1 MAPLTKQ
8 SVNWSIADLDVER
21 LSWVS
26 RCKVRIRSIESSLA
40 MLASSM
46 PISSALGSLAFC
58 KADILALAIRNINSE
73 TDGDGGLTYSDPV
86 Q

>member
-8 SVNWSIADLDVER
+8 SVNWSIADLDFER

-46 PISSALGSLAFC
+46 AISLALGSLAFS
-58 KADILALAIRNINSE
+58 KADMSTLAIMYHSLDGRRN
-73 TDGDGGLTYSDPV
+73 GGLTYSDPA
-86 Q
+86 